1 MICDNRLSVHFG
13 KDKTKSM
20 LFAFKCKIK
29 KIPKLSINFKTIQIK
44 QHLKVTYLGCIL
56 DEAISGESTALKV
69 VNKIN

>member
-1 MICDNRLSVHFG
+1 MICDNRLSIHFG
-13 KDKTKSM
+13 KYKTKSI

-56 DEAISGESTALKV
+56 DEAISGESMPLKV